1 MSPPAGSQQIVAY
14 RTQDL
19 TAALAVRVEHDLVRR
34 PRMGGCGVR
43 RRNRDRRQ
51 RAEHR
56 VVALRRAD
64 RGVRRECYAFN
75 MPTIYVQHSAVTET
89 GHFLEHRRGLVLA
102 HVRLLHHDGF
112 GRVVRFVIE
121 RCAQSP
127 AGHCARHHQGRA
139 VPQRRRRRSRLLGRS
154 GVQAPQQL
162 SGSTSGG
169 NISARARLTGYRGGK
184 RSRRRGF
191 SGGADSGEPYERSK
205 LQEERGRHPR
215 GARPLGLSA
224 DNGLPSTCRPC
235 RPCRRGHRRP
245 SRHPSCLPESR

>member
-139 VPQRRRRRSRLLGRS
+139 VPQRRRRARVCSAAPACRRLS
-154 GVQAPQQL
+154 QL

-205 LQEERGRHPR
+205 LQEVK
-215 GARPLGLSA
+215 GAAPAWCS
-224 DNGLPSTCRPC
+224 PPWSFCRQ
-235 RPCRRGHRRP
+235 RA
-245 SRHPSCLPESR
+245 S

>member
-154 GVQAPQQL
+154 VRVQAPQPALRFYFRGQYL
-162 SGSTSGG
+162 RE
-169 NISARARLTGYRGGK
+169 SASDRL
-184 RSRRRGF
+184 SRRQT
-191 SGGADSGEPYERSK
+191 EP
-205 LQEERGRHPR
+205 P
-215 GARPLGLSA
+215 ARVF
-224 DNGLPSTCRPC
+224 
-235 RPCRRGHRRP
+235 RRG
-245 SRHPSCLPESR
+245 